1 VSTSSEQNPEH
12 MTSLQQVMAMQNY
25 AAPPAFP
32 QYPMAPPFSAAIA
45 AAPSQVARYPLAA
58 PSTGYPSIQRSPI
71 LMTNCRYRSTR
82 TREICGALQAETNQ
96 AGSDAGRRG
105 QGAGSPEDAWS
116 RFALSVNH
124 MQIRITHSFTQQH
137 GCIEADSAFLVGEGW
152 RQFVQILIRTYQ
164 FRQKRR

>member
-1 VSTSSEQNPEH
+1 

-58 PSTGYPSIQRSPI
+58 PSTGYPLPPNAVSA
-71 LMTNCRYRSTR
+71 LTMNCRYRSTR

-105 QGAGSPEDAWS
+105 QGTGSPEDAWG
-116 RFALSVNH
+116 RFALPVNH

-137 GCIEADSAFLVGEGW
+137 GGIEAYSALLVGEGW
-152 RQFVQILIRTYQ
+152 RQFVRKSLIRTYQ
-164 FRQKRR
+164 FRQKRQ